1 MRARAGLCPAALRAA
16 LLAWALAG
24 CKAGEGQDGPGA
36 APAAI
41 APPVLVLTR
50 DDDGRPV
57 QMETGQR
64 VDVRLPA
71 HSASGYRC
79 WLRATPSSVLDL
91 EQEPARVAGA
101 HTWRFRAVAA
111 GQGELLFEC
120 GQELASSDRHVY
132 AFHMRVR

>member
-1 MRARAGLCPAALRAA
+1 MV
-16 LLAWALAG
+16 G
-24 CKAGEGQDGPGA
+24 CKGGDGQDGPGA
-36 APAAI
+36 APAA
-41 APPVLVLTR
+41 ATPPVLVLNR

-57 QMETGQR
+57 QVLTGQR
-64 VDVRLPA
+64 VEVRLPA

-79 WLRATPSSVLDL
+79 WLRATPSSLLDL

-101 HTWRFRAVAA
+101 HAWRFRALAA

-120 GQELASSDRHVY
+120 GQELGSSERRVF